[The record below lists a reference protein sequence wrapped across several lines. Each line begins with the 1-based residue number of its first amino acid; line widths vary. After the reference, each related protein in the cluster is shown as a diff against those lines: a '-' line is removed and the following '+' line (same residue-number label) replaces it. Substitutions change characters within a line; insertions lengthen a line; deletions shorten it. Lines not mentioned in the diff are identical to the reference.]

1 MGLTRQTVINI
12 LDEMPD
18 AQRLKLPEVLCI
30 DEVHFS
36 NANTKAGKFPS
47 ILSNKP
53 YLQRYFSSIPFK
65 ERNNVKYFISDM
77 NETYRYVHNAFL
89 INQFI

>member
-1 MGLTRQTVINI
+1 MKTDRKTVINI
-12 LDEMPD
+12 LDDMPD

-30 DEVHFS
+30 DEFHFS

-47 ILSNKP
+47 VLSNPFMTEIIDIIESRRKP

-65 ERNNVKYFISDM
+65 
-77 NETYRYVHNAFL
+77 
-89 INQFI
+89 